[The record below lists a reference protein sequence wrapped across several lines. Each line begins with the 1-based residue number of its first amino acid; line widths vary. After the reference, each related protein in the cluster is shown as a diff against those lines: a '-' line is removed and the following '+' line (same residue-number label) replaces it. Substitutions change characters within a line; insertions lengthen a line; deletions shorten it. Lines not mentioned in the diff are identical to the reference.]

1 MSMPDN
7 IKAVKERVEK
17 FKEMIS
23 ADKDHRRTKQ
33 IILNVIIAIEK
44 GQDLVTLPNLIAVDF
59 YINLGLKK

>member
-23 ADKDHRRTKQ
+23 ADKDRHRTKQ